1 MDTQAN
7 PPFISVIIP
16 VKNAEKFLAPCLKS
30 LNQLN
35 YPKDKYEIIIADSDS
50 TDKTREIAVSLG
62 AEVVT
67 AVGPSVCAG
76 RNSGFAQ
83 AKGEIIAFSDAD
95 CIMDKDWLINAVKY
109 FEDEKVACVGGV
121 SLIPDDETAFGKACG
136 FIFSYSLFTGGSTYG
151 RHFQEVREVEHNPG
165 CNAIYRRRALEKV
178 IPVDE
183 RFRDGEDVIMNKQL
197 KDLGYKFLFTPDT
210 KLWHYRSS
218 TPKRF
223 WRQKVRY
230 GIGRVLIG
238 RAYPELLKPMHIIAG
253 FSIPLL
259 ILIFITSVFLGAA
272 FLAGF
277 VLLGMGFLLFFS
289 LLAWLK
295 THTLKVA
302 SAVPLAIIILM
313 LGWSTGFMQ
322 ETFWPAHRK

>member
-1 MDTQAN
+1 MDLQTSL
-7 PPFISVIIP
+7 PFVSVVIP
-16 VKNAEKFLAPCLKS
+16 VKNAEKFLTPCLKS

-35 YPKDKYEIIIADSDS
+35 YPKDKYEIIISDSDS

-62 AEVVT
+62 AKVVT
-67 AVGPSVCAG
+67 AGGPSVCAG

-109 FEDEKVACVGGV
+109 FKDEKVACVGGV

-136 FIFSYSLFTGGSTYG
+136 FIFSYSLFTGGSIYG

-165 CNAIYRRRALEKV
+165 CNAIYRRSSLEKV
-178 IPVDE
+178 MPVDE
-183 RFRDGEDVIMNKQL
+183 RFTDGEDVIMNKQL

-218 TPKRF
+218 TPQRF
-223 WRQKVRY
+223 WRQKIRY

-238 RAYPELLKPMHIIAG
+238 RAYPELLKLMHIIVG

-259 ILIFITSVFLGAA
+259 IFMLIASVFLGAA

-277 VLLGMGFLLFFS
+277 ALLGIGFLLFFF

-295 THTLKVA
+295 THSLQVA

-322 ETFWPAHRK
+322 ETFWPQHRK

>member
-1 MDTQAN
+1 MDIQASL
-7 PPFISVIIP
+7 PFVSIIIP
-16 VKNAEKFLAPCLKS
+16 VKNAERFLASCLRS
-30 LNQLN
+30 LNQLS
-35 YPKDKYEIIIADSDS
+35 YPKDKYEIIISDSDS

-62 AEVVT
+62 AQVVI
-67 AVGPSVCAG
+67 AAGPSVCAG
-76 RNSGFAQ
+76 RNSGFTQ

-95 CIMDKDWLINAVKY
+95 CIMDKDWLMNAVKY
-109 FEDEKVACVGGV
+109 FQDEKVACVGGV
-121 SLIPDDETAFGKACG
+121 SFVPDDETAFGKACG

-151 RHFQEVREVEHNPG
+151 RHFPEVREVEHNPG
-165 CNAIYRRRALEKV
+165 CNAIYRRSALEKV
-178 IPVDE
+178 MPVDE
-183 RFRDGEDVIMNKQL
+183 RFTDGEDVIMNKQL

-223 WRQKVRY
+223 WKQKVRY

-238 RAYPELLKPMHIIAG
+238 RAYPGLLKPMHVIVG

-259 ILIFITSVFLGAA
+259 ILTFIASVFLGVA

-277 VLLGMGFLLFFS
+277 LLLGMGFLLFFFLS
-289 LLAWLK
+289 AWLK
-295 THTLKVA
+295 TRSLEVA
-302 SAVPLAIIILM
+302 SAVPPAIIILM

-322 ETFWPAHRK
+322 ETFWPQRRT